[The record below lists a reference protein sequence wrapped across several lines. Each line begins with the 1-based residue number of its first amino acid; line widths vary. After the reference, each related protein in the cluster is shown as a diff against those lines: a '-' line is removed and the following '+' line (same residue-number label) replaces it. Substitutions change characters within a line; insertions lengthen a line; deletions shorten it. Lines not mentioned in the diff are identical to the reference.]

1 MFKIGLKRG
10 IRDDEIYEVTDRLRS
25 ERNTDVFAKAWESEL
40 KRKSP
45 SMWRAMRKLY
55 GCEVFSISILFT
67 IADTL
72 FT

>member
-10 IRDDEIYEVTDRLRS
+10 IENDEIYEVTDTLRS
-25 ERNTDVFAKAWESEL
+25 ERNTAVFAKAWESEL
-40 KRKSP
+40 KRKNP
-45 SMWRAMRKLY
+45 SMWRVMLKIY
-55 GCEVFSISILFT
+55 GFNVFSVSILFT